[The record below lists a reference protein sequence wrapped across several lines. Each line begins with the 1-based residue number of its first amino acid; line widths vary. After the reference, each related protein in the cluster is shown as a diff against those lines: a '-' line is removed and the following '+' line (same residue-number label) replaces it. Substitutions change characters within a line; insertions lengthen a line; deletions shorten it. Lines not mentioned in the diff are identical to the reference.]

1 MAREVQNDVVAIV
14 VKAAKMTS
22 NVLTEAINAS
32 LAAAQ
37 GKSANKH
44 GKQSLDSLIKNGS
57 SLQNIEVS
65 DKNIKS
71 FESSAR
77 KFGIDYALKKVPNED
92 PPKYV
97 VFFKGKD
104 TEQVYKAF
112 KDYASKH
119 TADRDKPSVIKE
131 IKTIVQE
138 QAQQRS
144 QQRDR
149 SRVKDRGV
157 EH

>member
-1 MAREVQNDVVAIV
+1 MAKNTQEDVVAVV
-14 VKAAKMTS
+14 VKATKMTAE
-22 NVLTEAINAS
+22 VLTEAINDT
-32 LAAAQ
+32 LANK
-37 GKSANKH
+37 GKSQKH
-44 GKQSLDSLIKNGS
+44 GKQSLDSLIKGGS

-65 DKNIKS
+65 DKNIQS

-77 KFGIDYALKKVPNED
+77 KFGIDYALKKVPNEE
-92 PPKYV
+92 PPKYI

-112 KDYASKH
+112 RDYASKH
-119 TADRDKPSVIKE
+119 TVDKDKPSVVKE

-138 QAQQRS
+138 QAQQRN

-149 SRVKDRGV
+149 NRVKERGM

>member
-1 MAREVQNDVVAIV
+1 MAQELDNDVVAIV
-14 VKAAKMTS
+14 VKAAKMTA
-22 NVLTEAINAS
+22 NVLSEAVTAS
-32 LAAAQ
+32 LAAAK
-37 GKSANKH
+37 GKQKQ
-44 GKQSLDSLIKNGS
+44 GKQSLDSLIKDGS

-77 KFGIDYALKKVPNED
+77 KFGISYSLKKVPNEE

-112 KDYASKH
+112 RDYAAKH
-119 TADRDKPSVIKE
+119 TADRDKPSVVKE
-131 IKTIVQE
+131 INTIVQE
-138 QAQQRS
+138 QAQQRN

-149 SRVKDRGV
+149 NRVKERGM

>member
-1 MAREVQNDVVAIV
+1 MAQEVENDVVAIV
-14 VKAAKMTS
+14 VKAAKMST
-22 NVLTEAINAS
+22 NVLSEAIAAS
-32 LAAAQ
+32 LAAAK
-37 GKSANKH
+37 GKEKH
-44 GKQSLDSLIKNGS
+44 GKQSLNNIIKDGS

-77 KFGIDYALKKVPNED
+77 KFGIDYALKKVPNES
-92 PPKYV
+92 PPRYV
-97 VFFKGKD
+97 VFFRGKD

-112 KDYASKH
+112 NDYAKKH
-119 TADRDKPSVIKE
+119 TLDKSKPSVIKE
-131 IKTIVQE
+131 ISTIVQE

-149 SRVKDRGV
+149 SRIKERGM

>member
-1 MAREVQNDVVAIV
+1 MAKDVQNDVVAIV
-14 VKAAKMTS
+14 VKAARMTS
-22 NVLTEAINAS
+22 NVLTEAINAT
-32 LAAAQ
+32 LA
-37 GKSANKH
+37 SAKTATKH
-44 GKQSLDSLIKNGS
+44 GKQSLDNLIKDGS

-112 KDYASKH
+112 RDYASKH
-119 TADRDKPSVIKE
+119 TADRDKPSIVKE

-138 QAQQRS
+138 QAQQRN

>member
-1 MAREVQNDVVAIV
+1 MAQEVQNDVVAIV
-14 VKAAKMTS
+14 IKAAKMTS
-22 NVLTEAINAS
+22 NVLSEAINAT
-32 LAAAQ
+32 LAAAKE
-37 GKSANKH
+37 KSKH

-77 KFGIDYALKKVPNED
+77 KFGIDYALKKVPNEN

-112 KDYASKH
+112 RDYASKH
-119 TADRDKPSVIKE
+119 TVDRDKPSVVKE
-131 IKTIVQE
+131 IQTIVQE

>member
-1 MAREVQNDVVAIV
+1 MTKEVQNDVVAIV
-14 VKAAKMTS
+14 VRAAKMTT
-22 NVLTEAINAS
+22 NVLTEAINAT
-32 LAAAQ
+32 LAAAK
-37 GKSANKH
+37 GKSSAKH
-44 GKQSLDSLIKNGS
+44 GKQSLDNLIKDGS

-112 KDYASKH
+112 RDYASKH
-119 TADRDKPSVIKE
+119 TADRDKPSIVKE

>member
-1 MAREVQNDVVAIV
+1 MAKEVQNDVVAIV
-14 VKAAKMTS
+14 VKAARMTS
-22 NVLTEAINAS
+22 NVLTEAINAT
-32 LAAAQ
+32 LA
-37 GKSANKH
+37 SAKTTTKH
-44 GKQSLDSLIKNGS
+44 GKQSLDSLIKDGS
-57 SLQNIEVS
+57 SLQNIPVTE
-65 DKNIKS
+65 KNIDS
-71 FESSAR
+71 FERSAR

-92 PPKYV
+92 PPKFI

-112 KDYASKH
+112 RDYASKH
-119 TADRDKPSVIKE
+119 TADRDKPSIVKE

-138 QAQQRS
+138 QAQQRN

>member
-1 MAREVQNDVVAIV
+1 MAQDVENDVVAIV
-14 VKAAKMTS
+14 VKTTKMTA
-22 NVLTEAINAS
+22 NVLAEAISATLS
-32 LAAAQ
+32 SK
-37 GKSANKH
+37 GKAKH
-44 GKQSLDSLIKNGS
+44 GKQSLDNIIKDGS

-77 KFGIDYALKKVPNED
+77 KFGIDYAMKKVPNES
-92 PPKYV
+92 PPRYI
-97 VFFKGKD
+97 VFFRGKD

-112 KDYASKH
+112 NDYAKKH
-119 TADRDKPSVIKE
+119 TLDKSKPSVIKE
-131 IKTIVQE
+131 INTIVQE

-149 SRVKDRGV
+149 SRVKERGM

>member
-1 MAREVQNDVVAIV
+1 MAQDVQNDVVAV
-14 VKAAKMTS
+14 VIKATRMTS
-22 NVLTEAINAS
+22 SVLTEAINAT
-32 LAAAQ
+32 LA
-37 GKSANKH
+37 SADKKNVEKH
-44 GKQSLDSLIKNGS
+44 GKQSLDSLINNGS

-77 KFGIDYALKKVPNED
+77 KFGIDYALKKVPNEN

-138 QAQQRS
+138 QAQRRDKNRE
-144 QQRDR
+144 RDR
-149 SRVKDRGV
+149 KKERGM

>member
-1 MAREVQNDVVAIV
+1 MAQEVENDVVAIV
-14 VKAAKMTS
+14 VKAAKMTA
-22 NVLTEAINAS
+22 NVLSEAIAAS
-32 LAAAQ
+32 IAAAK
-37 GKSANKH
+37 GKEKH
-44 GKQSLDSLIKNGS
+44 GKQSLNNIIKDGS

-65 DKNIKS
+65 DRNIKS
-71 FESSAR
+71 FECSAR
-77 KFGIDYALKKVPNED
+77 KFGISYSLKKVPNEN

-112 KDYASKH
+112 KDYAAKH
-119 TADRDKPSVIKE
+119 TTDRDKPSVVKE
-131 IKTIVQE
+131 INTIVQE
-138 QAQQRS
+138 QSQQRN

-149 SRVKDRGV
+149 SRVKERGV